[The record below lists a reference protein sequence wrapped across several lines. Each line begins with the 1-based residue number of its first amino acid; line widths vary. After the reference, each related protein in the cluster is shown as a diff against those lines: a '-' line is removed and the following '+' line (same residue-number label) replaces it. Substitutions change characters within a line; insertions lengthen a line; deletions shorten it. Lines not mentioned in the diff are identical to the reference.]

1 MAFIE
6 EYRRPFAFN
15 TLPALARRHKPYDDE
30 RKTRRKSIMVGQR
43 LVDKLRSL
51 IKPGDRAE
59 TLNTKGLEHLRSQL
73 QECADGQGG
82 EVSARSRAARLAETY
97 LGLNDAGR
105 QQFLKLIALEFGP
118 DPDKVAAA
126 HAAYQAAVGTPS
138 QWKAEAALRHAMRSS
153 RIRIL
158 TQFNAMPQG
167 VKFLVDLRAD
177 LLRYLEND
185 KELAVLDRELES
197 RLSAWFD
204 VGFLEL
210 QRITWNS
217 PAALLE
223 KLIEYEAVHEI
234 RSWTDLKNRL
244 DSDRRLYAFFHPR
257 MPAEPLIFVEVA
269 LTDQLAGNVQALL
282 DESAPVFDH
291 RKADTAI
298 FYSISNT
305 QVGLRGV
312 SFGSFLLKRV
322 IDDLKRDFPRLDCF
336 ATLSPMPGLA
346 SWVRK
351 NPAVLGECGVE
362 LPLETLST
370 AAWADDAKL
379 ARSQRDALLRLGA
392 RYLAVAKQGSGP
404 LPADPVARFHL
415 GNGARIERLNYLADI
430 SAKGFRQSFGLMVN
444 YLYAPDDLEDNL
456 EAFASQGTV
465 AMSATV
471 RRLARQAPKAG

>member
-1 MAFIE
+1 
-6 EYRRPFAFN
+6 
-15 TLPALARRHKPYDDE
+15 
-30 RKTRRKSIMVGQR
+30 MVAGN

-51 IKPGDRAE
+51 MGGGAERIALTARGIEQLRAQ
-59 TLNTKGLEHLRSQL
+59 LR
-73 QECADGQGG
+73 ECAESLGG

-97 LGLNDAGR
+97 LRLNDEGR
-105 QQFLKLIALEFGP
+105 QRFLKLIALEFGP
-118 DPDKVAAA
+118 DPAKVANA
-126 HAAYQAAVGTPS
+126 HKEYQKAVGTPD
-138 QWKAEAALRHAMRSS
+138 QWKAEAALRGAMRSS

-177 LLRYLEND
+177 LLGYLEKD
-185 KELAVLDRELES
+185 RELAVLDRELES

-269 LTDQLAGNVQALL
+269 LTDHLADNVQALL
-282 DESAPVFDH
+282 DESAPVFDN

-305 QVGLRGV
+305 QIGLRGV
-312 SFGSFLLKRV
+312 SFGNFLLKRV
-322 IDDLKRDFPRLDCF
+322 IDDLKRDFPKLANF

-346 SWVRK
+346 AWVRR
-351 NPAVLGECGVE
+351 NPQVLADIGIEHSLEE
-362 LPLETLST
+362 LSNG
-370 AAWADDAKL
+370 AWAQDKKL
-379 ARSQRDALLRLGA
+379 VRSLRDPLNRLGA
-392 RYLAVAKQGSGP
+392 RYLATAKQRGAESGP
-404 LPADPVARFHL
+404 PLDPVSRFHL
-415 GNGARIERLNYLADI
+415 GNGARIERLNYLGDS
-430 SAKGFRQSFGLMVN
+430 SAKGLRQSFGLMVN
-444 YLYAPDDLEDNL
+444 YLYSPEEIETNL
-456 EAFASQGTV
+456 EAFAGQGTI

-471 RRLARQAPKAG
+471 RRLARAK